1 MKPGQGAHPF
11 PPTQNEDF
19 DVDFGNPAHTAAI
32 QRLLD
37 TVRSNS
43 KTGASSPGVC
53 SHWKS
58 VFDTEQKQPETLTE
72 G

>member
-1 MKPGQGAHPF
+1 MKPGQSASPF
-11 PPTQNEDF
+11 PQAQNEDL
-19 DVDFGNPAHTAAI
+19 DVDFSHPTHAAEI

-37 TVRSNS
+37 TVRRKS
-43 KTGASSPGVC
+43 KTGACSPSVC

-58 VFDTEQKQPETLTE
+58 VFDTEQKQPETATE